1 MNGHKCSEG
10 PSVSWA
16 ARKEATL
23 VAEHSASLCA
33 GSETL
38 HSESCPLSQALM
50 AASGL
55 YPRSQSPGLTGT
67 APVNLTSLATLADA
81 WARDA
86 LIGCPYQLCHSGWT
100 VLLSAMPPGNIL
112 KGSRKH

>member
-10 PSVSWA
+10 PSVNWA
-16 ARKEATL
+16 ARKEVTL
-23 VAEHSASLCA
+23 VAEHSARLCA

-38 HSESCPLSQALM
+38 HSESRPLSQALM

-55 YPRSQSPGLTGT
+55 SPKSQIPGLTGT
-67 APVNLTSLATLADA
+67 APVNLTSLATLADE

-86 LIGCPYQLCHSGWT
+86 LIGCPDQLC
-100 VLLSAMPPGNIL
+100 LPG
-112 KGSRKH
+112 